1 MTTTMGQA
9 RPHDQVVFFEEPRGG
24 SQGEGPR
31 PIKGV
36 ALTLAHKVAIIKH
49 YEESK
54 PMTIP
59 KVVDWV
65 MEISGDNLAKPPSN
79 ASISI
84 LLKKQK
90 QNILEMYR
98 TKQNDKVIRSK
109 RSRRS
114 INEAQVCCNVC

>member
-1 MTTTMGQA
+1 M
-9 RPHDQVVFFEEPRGG
+9 
-24 SQGEGPR
+24 
-31 PIKGV
+31 
-36 ALTLAHKVAIIKH
+36 AHKVAIIKH